1 MKQKTRRLP
10 EVPVALIISATLALL
25 FSFPASVLFT
35 SRVYAQTAPAGE
47 GLYRSSVYRRVIRQG
62 SASLSCYLS
71 YPQGGSLVL
80 RGYGNNSYEL
90 GKLGEFIRSA
100 LSDTLIYVRDV
111 RVCGYCSV
119 DGNYSSNEQLARKRS
134 LSFMQFILSQYPFL
148 KQYDITPRWV
158 GEDWDKLR
166 SLVARSHISERNE
179 ILLIIDKIGV
189 FSGREKL
196 LMDLSGGAP
205 YRMMQQLF
213 FPLLRRVELT
223 VEYDLQRIIE
233 ERYHRKLSERE
244 FTRLLEEERE
254 KARREEEDELLHARQ
269 QEDTLTQEPA
279 LTEQREAD
287 VPARERALSER
298 YKALEEAAR
307 LQKESVKEPV
317 KEAIKEPPVV
327 KQTRFKPVL
336 GLKTNLYAL
345 SGMTTQADRTTFMP
359 NLEVEYFALGRW
371 SLAASALYAYGDF
384 GRNEFWGVCSY
395 TLEPRFWFGVRE
407 MYRGFY
413 TGVYARL
420 GDFDIRR
427 DVVENVTTDNRTGTY
442 YEAGASLGCVL
453 PLSRHWYLEAGVSGG
468 YRGVKNKVYE
478 VEQDKHYFVRDE
490 SESRLRLTDIR
501 LSIAYRL
508 GRKMTK

>member
-10 EVPVALIISATLALL
+10 EVLVALIVAAAVALL
-25 FSFPASVLFT
+25 FAFPASVLFT

-100 LSDTLIYVRDV
+100 LSDTLIYVRGV
-111 RVCGYCSV
+111 RVCGYSSV
-119 DGNYSSNEQLARKRS
+119 DGSYSSNEQLARKRS
-134 LSFMQFILSQYPFL
+134 LGFRQFILSEYPFL
-148 KQYDITPRWV
+148 KQYDITPHWV

-166 SLVARSHISERNE
+166 SLVERSHIGERNE

-205 YRMMQQLF
+205 YLTMEQLF

-223 VEYDLQRIIE
+223 VEYDLQRIME
-233 ERYHRKLSERE
+233 ERYHRKLSEEE
-244 FTRLLEEERE
+244 FNRLLEEERQ
-254 KARREEEDELLHARQ
+254 KARREEKDELLHARQ
-269 QEDTLTQEPA
+269 QEDTLAQESA

-287 VPARERALSER
+287 STLRERALNER
-298 YKALEEAAR
+298 YKALEEAGR
-307 LQKESVKEPV
+307 SQKESVKEPA
-317 KEAIKEPPVV
+317 KETIKEPPVI
-327 KQTRFKPVL
+327 KQTRFKPL
-336 GLKTNLYAL
+336 WGFKTNLYAL
-345 SGMTTQADRTTFMP
+345 AGMTTEGKHTTLMP
-359 NLEVEYFALGRW
+359 NLEVEYFAFGRW
-371 SLAASALYAYGDF
+371 SVAVSALYSYRNF
-384 GRNEFWGVCSY
+384 GQQEFWGVSSY
-395 TLEPRFWFGVRE
+395 TLEPRFRFGASER
-407 MYRGFY
+407 YRGFY

-442 YEAGASLGCVL
+442 YEAGASLGYVL
-453 PLSRHWYLEAGVSGG
+453 ALSRHWYLEAGVSGG

-478 VEQDKHYFVRDE
+478 VEQGKHYFVRDE
-490 SESRLRLTDIR
+490 SENRLRLTDIR

-508 GRKMTK
+508 GRKMSK

>member
-10 EVPVALIISATLALL
+10 EVPVVLIISATLALL

-47 GLYRSSVYRRVIRQG
+47 GLYRNSVYRRVIRQG

-71 YPQGGSLVL
+71 YPQGGSWVL

-100 LSDTLIYVRDV
+100 LSDTLIYVRSV
-111 RVCGYCSV
+111 RVCGYSSV
-119 DGNYSSNEQLARKRS
+119 DGSYSSNEQLARKRS
-134 LSFMQFILSQYPFL
+134 LGFRQFILSEYPFL

-166 SLVARSHISERNE
+166 SLVERSHIGERNE
-179 ILLIIDKIGV
+179 IILIIDKIDI
-189 FSGREKL
+189 FRGREKL
-196 LMDLSGGAP
+196 LMDLNGGAP
-205 YRMMQQLF
+205 YRTMEQLF

-223 VEYDLQRIIE
+223 VEYDLHRIIE

-254 KARREEEDELLHARQ
+254 KARREEEDELLHAPQ

-279 LTEQREAD
+279 LTEQQKAD
-287 VPARERALSER
+287 STVRERALNER

-307 LQKESVKEPV
+307 LHKEPVKEPV
-317 KEAIKEPPVV
+317 KETPVV

-345 SGMTTQADRTTFMP
+345 AGMTTEGKHTTLMP
-359 NLEVEYFALGRW
+359 NLEVEYFAFGRW
-371 SLAASALYAYGDF
+371 SVAVSALYSYRNF
-384 GRNEFWGVCSY
+384 GQQEFWGVSSY
-395 TLEPRFWFGVRE
+395 TLEPRFWFGASER
-407 MYRGFY
+407 YRGFY

-478 VEQDKHYFVRDE
+478 VEQDKHYLVRDE

-508 GRKMTK
+508 GRKMSK